1 MDTHEF
7 DITIGKDGRVRAEI
21 KGSRG
26 KRCLALADLLQQIV
40 GREESRELTSDYY
53 QPDTKVR
60 TDAQIR
66 TRRAE

>member
-7 DITIGKDGRVRAEI
+7 DITIGKDGRVRAEV

-26 KRCLALADLLQQIV
+26 KRCLELADLLKQIV
-40 GREESRELTSDYY
+40 GREESRELTSEYY
-53 QPDTKVR
+53 GPDTKVR

-66 TRRAE
+66 TRRGE